1 MKFTK
6 LSLAAMIAMGVASS
20 AFAVENVK
28 VDGQIKLWY
37 QTADISSVAGIL
49 QILYLARVQHK
60 LIMTAYLNKTVHLET

>member
-6 LSLAAMIAMGVASS
+6 LSLAALAAMAFAGS

-37 QTADISSVAGIL
+37 QTADVSGTAQPKLFEKAASVGDLGFYVGAAGDL
-49 QILYLARVQHK
+49 
-60 LIMTAYLNKTVHLET
+60 T

>member
-37 QTADISSVAGIL
+37 QTAA
-49 QILYLARVQHK
+49 
-60 LIMTAYLNKTVHLET
+60 LIEKNSL